1 MIVEHLELHDVRNY
15 HDIAF
20 DLASGVTAVL
30 GNNGQGKTNFAEALA
45 YLATL
50 ESFRGATTEALIRMG
65 TESGVIRARLRV
77 DDREILIEAELTRQ
91 GRQRVLVNRQRLT
104 RTRDLLGMVRV
115 SVFAP
120 DDLAMIKD
128 GPGER
133 RRFLDDTLVALAVKH
148 DATRLE
154 LDRIVRQRNT
164 FLKQVGGAGRRPLDD
179 TAELTLDVWDAKLAE
194 VGDRLGQAR
203 AALVA
208 RLAPLSAQAYE
219 DLAGIAVP
227 VELRYEP
234 TWRVTGL
241 AAALT
246 ASRGEDLRRQVTT
259 VGPHRDDVDIV
270 LAGMPARTH
279 ASQGEQRTLALSLRL
294 AAHRFITER
303 VGTAPLLIL
312 DDVLSELDPQ
322 RSTAL
327 LAQLPP
333 GQVIITSASPLPPD
347 AKPDQIITIRNGQVV
362 T

>member
-30 GNNGQGKTNFAEALA
+30 GDNGQGKTNLAEALA

-50 ESFRGATTEALIRMG
+50 DSFRGATSDALVRVGAEQGI
-65 TESGVIRARLRV
+65 IRARLNV
-77 DDREILIEAELTRQ
+77 DQREVWIEAELSRQ
-91 GRQRVLVNRQRLT
+91 GRQRVLVNRQRLA

-120 DDLAMIKD
+120 DDLAMIKQ

-154 LDRIVRQRNT
+154 LDRVVRQRNT
-164 FLKQVGGAGRRPLDD
+164 FLKQVGGTRASLDD
-179 TAELTLDVWDAKLAE
+179 TEELTLEVWDAKLVE
-194 VGDRLGQAR
+194 VGERLGHAR
-203 AALVA
+203 AVLVA
-208 RLAPLSAQAYE
+208 HLTPLTAQAYE
-219 DLAGIAVP
+219 DLAGTPVA

-234 TWRVTGL
+234 AWRTTGL
-241 AAALT
+241 ASALKT
-246 ASRGEDLRRQVTT
+246 ARRDDLRRQVTT
-259 VGPHRDDVDIV
+259 VGPHRDDVEFV

-294 AAHRFITER
+294 AAHRLITDR
-303 VGTAPLLIL
+303 TGTAPLLVL
-312 DDVLSELDPQ
+312 DDVLSELDPH
-322 RSTAL
+322 RATAL

-347 AKPDQIITIRNGQVV
+347 AHPDQVLMIRNGKVV
-362 T
+362 S

>member
-15 HDIAF
+15 HDISF
-20 DLASGVTAVL
+20 DLAVGVTAVL
-30 GNNGQGKTNFAEALA
+30 GDNGQGKTNLAEALA

-50 ESFRGATTEALIRMG
+50 DSFRGATTDALVRVG
-65 TESGVIRARLRV
+65 AEQAVIRARLNV
-77 DDREILIEAELTRQ
+77 DDREVWIEAELSRQ

-120 DDLAMIKD
+120 DDLAMIKQ

-164 FLKQVGGAGRRPLDD
+164 FLKQVGGGRGRLDD
-179 TAELTLDVWDAKLAE
+179 TEELTLEVWDAKLVE
-194 VGDRLGQAR
+194 VGERLGHAR
-203 AALVA
+203 AVLVA
-208 RLAPLSAQAYE
+208 HLGPLTAQAYE
-219 DLAGIAVP
+219 DLAGTSVA

-234 TWRVTGL
+234 AWRSVGL
-241 AAALT
+241 GAALK
-246 ASRGEDLRRQVTT
+246 AARVDDLRRQVTT
-259 VGPHRDDVDIV
+259 VGPHRDDVEFL

-294 AAHRFITER
+294 AAHRLITDR
-303 VGTAPLLIL
+303 TGTAPLLVL
-312 DDVLSELDPQ
+312 DDVLSELDPS
-322 RSTAL
+322 RATAL

-347 AKPDQIITIRNGQVV
+347 ARPDHTLVIRNGQVAS
-362 T
+362 